1 MPAGTFPLIPRRR
14 VIGLAFGGIR
24 SARRGSG
31 SDAAGSRQYV
41 PGDNLAWI
49 DWAASARL
57 PAVRDND
64 EFIVHEFFAD
74 EAPHV
79 VMASRRPETLDGD
92 SPLTAAAAPTSRR
105 RLLES
110 LRLIRESARVT
121 RSLTAYLDHA
131 DGETTWRPPRSE
143 RFAPQ
148 GTLEGRSFEAPADT
162 VSRSLEHLRQHRREL
177 PTQTFVFVLSDF
189 LVLPD
194 EHAWQR
200 TLEQRWEVVP
210 VVIQDPVWE
219 RSFPDVG
226 ALTVPYADPDSGA
239 VVPVYLTR
247 AEAERLCDEHEE
259 RQAGLPEL
267 LPRLRH
273 RAGADRLARSGRDP
287 RRVPSLGRPPDD
299 GAGSARMTRA
309 AVIAIIAVL
318 AALAAA
324 PAGADVPP
332 VHGGSVLGRNLP
344 LKMYAR
350 VDPPVHLFGDP
361 ITATVAVVVDRKW
374 VAPST
379 CTSSSTSA
387 RTSPP
392 GPRPWSAPATDA
404 SCR

>member
-24 SARRGSG
+24 SVRRGSG
-31 SDAAGSRQYV
+31 SDVAGSRQYV

-57 PAVRDND
+57 SAVHDND

-79 VMASRRPETLDGD
+79 VMVADRRPSMGIRPSPMRRLDK
-92 SPLTAAAAPTSRR
+92 PEA
-105 RLLES
+105 LLES

-148 GTLEGRSFEAPADT
+148 GTLEGRPFEAPADT

-189 LVLPD
+189 LVPPD
-194 EHAWQR
+194 GHAWQR
-200 TLEQRWEVVP
+200 TLEQRWELVP

-247 AEAERLCDEHEE
+247 AEAERLRDEHEE
-259 RQAGLPEL
+259 RQAEL
-267 LPRLRH
+267 LSFFRAFGTEPVLIDSHDPGEILGAFLRWADL
-273 RAGADRLARSGRDP
+273 RMMVRGAL
-287 RRVPSLGRPPDD
+287 V
-299 GAGSARMTRA
+299 
-309 AVIAIIAVL
+309 
-318 AALAAA
+318 
-324 PAGADVPP
+324 
-332 VHGGSVLGRNLP
+332 
-344 LKMYAR
+344 
-350 VDPPVHLFGDP
+350 
-361 ITATVAVVVDRKW
+361 
-374 VAPST
+374 
-379 CTSSSTSA
+379 
-387 RTSPP
+387 
-392 GPRPWSAPATDA
+392 
-404 SCR
+404 